1 MYFSNITRSWH
12 LKLGM
17 VTFLQM
23 YTLFAYMRNTINLKV
38 LLLERDHLCQE
49 HNLDS
54 KRNANCF
61 TFSREIDLGLFC
73 FCLVCMEKFN
83 TIFKGHYSIYFIGL
97 CITRHWHL
105 KWHFQ
110 TLYYYASILLFSG
123 TTNIQKQF
131 AKHSPQL
138 ANHVMFCWY
147 T

>member
-1 MYFSNITRSWH
+1 
-12 LKLGM
+12 
-17 VTFLQM
+17 M

-73 FCLVCMEKFN
+73 FCLVCMKNFN

-110 TLYYYASILLFSG
+110 TLQYYMLHFCSLVAQPIFKNNLLNTLHNQQIMSCFVDTLSCL
-123 TTNIQKQF
+123 F
-131 AKHSPQL
+131 
-138 ANHVMFCWY
+138 MFESAVY
-147 T
+147 LLTIS